1 MAAKL
6 ILESMV
12 NGSSGQCGGP
22 GISLYVGA
30 EPEKECSGLGG
41 SP

>member
-1 MAAKL
+1 MEAAGDVAVP
-6 ILESMV
+6 S
-12 NGSSGQCGGP
+12 
-22 GISLYVGA
+22 ISLYVGA